1 MVGQVSPP
9 AEAREELA
17 AMYARASAA
26 MKLSM
31 KLPQPQMPLK
41 EKEAVGGRSL
51 GMTKI

>member
-1 MVGQVSPP
+1 MVGQVSLP

-17 AMYARASAA
+17 AA

-31 KLPQPQMPLK
+31 KLPQLQMPLK
-41 EKEAVGGRSL
+41 EKEAVGGRRL